1 MNLPASFPL
10 PVRLEW
16 TEPRKGKFTA
26 PFAYVSPSLGRIEI
40 EAGFDTD
47 FASVPRGLWN
57 LYPPDGPYSPA
68 AFIHDFLYWYQA
80 MFDGGLPV
88 TRKQADTVFLEAM
101 GDLGI
106 GWVTRHVLYSSV
118 RLGGGTPWKENA
130 RKRAN
135 EPVLAESRAH
145 IKQHFHKLRR

>member
-1 MNLPASFPL
+1 MQLPASFPL

-16 TEPRKGKFTA
+16 TEPRKGVFFA

-68 AFIHDFLYWYQA
+68 AFIHDFLYWNQSVA
-80 MFDGGLPV
+80 EGGSPIL
-88 TRKQADTVFLEAM
+88 REQADKVFLEAM
-101 GDLGI
+101 TDLGI
-106 GWVTRHVLYSSV
+106 GWLTRHILYRSV
-118 RLGGGTPWKENA
+118 RIGGGIAWAENA
-130 RKRAN
+130 RKKAGLP
-135 EPVLAESRAH
+135 EPV
-145 IKQHFHKLRR
+145 IIPDKGPTFKHKHQ